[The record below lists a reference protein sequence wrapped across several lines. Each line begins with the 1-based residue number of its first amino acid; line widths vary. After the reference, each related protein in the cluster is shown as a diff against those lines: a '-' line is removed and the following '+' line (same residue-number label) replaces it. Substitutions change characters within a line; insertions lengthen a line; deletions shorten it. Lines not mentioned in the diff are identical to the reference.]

1 MIASGAEENNHG
13 PANIGQ
19 AKHMAKSAL
28 DTLRPILPDVAAQIE
43 ADLAPILSFS
53 VPDPKTPEW
62 IEKQKAPLLIGQL
75 KAIAAPFYTRLNAA
89 APAWLE
95 NQRNTSGTSS
105 PNSIFPWTEGVGDDQ
120 NKAIANIGQLK
131 AVFSLDLDKLP
142 TDLSTLDTDDDGLPD
157 HWEFANRID
166 PLDNGSGNV
175 QNGPD
180 GSFTAPNGSVIT
192 NAQALAQGL
201 GGGGENQIIPTG
213 SASFA
218 AITFP
223 ESEVAGVSQVFPIAV
238 NNDASVLLVSE
249 LGKKPR
255 AMRWNAGNTEELLFS
270 KQELFD
276 EYFDA
281 EDGQWPEFPRPVD
294 LNNQGVVLATPTWA
308 FLDKEEDDEEG
319 FWINDFVHWPPPP
332 ATISVSI
339 PMIVNLPASSLL
351 EKELP
356 GLRLLGSVLNDG
368 SEYLLTNLDDQGSY
382 FFLAP
387 SMHYQSNLVF
397 DVDYEGNKSY
407 PSIQVGTTFK
417 VGITES
423 AGSSSIP
430 LLAQI
435 GTRHHVQDSEGR
447 QTISGIIKQVLA
459 TSPDGTKRVIISE
472 DSENPRTPPSVGPTS
487 TLTLEGGGADLTDF
501 PKVHK
506 DLYSVNNAGVLIGST
521 GADTRVSNGT
531 DQFTLPGLPVAIS
544 SPSDTTTPLVI
555 LTQTHYYSQ
564 KKNPESGD
572 LLPADKA
579 ANFDATPF
587 KKLPTLAAWT
597 DVTLTDM
604 SDDGSLIVGHGNL
617 HNLDAEGNRTE
628 PPIGKRGFLLLPVE
642 VVELSPKL
650 RDETGAEIAD
660 SDQPRVLPQANGM
673 VEEDPANDRIAHRE
687 LKVQI
692 GKPLEGKKVSWS
704 MEARFTPN
712 GASEPNFRGDWAT
725 AAQAHRNRFEAST
738 TYGNNDYRTL
748 SQEEGE
754 TTVDSNGFTAIR
766 VNVPPWGLNM
776 ARISIQIEGTSTP
789 IELIDLEVLGVIV
802 IDPGHG
808 IGAAGSS
815 NAIGGA
821 GDTTQALEHEFAL
834 DIGTR
839 MAADLRARRDA
850 EQLPIKVYM
859 TRTGTGNISF
869 PDRTRVARENGCDV
883 YVSIHFNDV
892 SSVPLRRHPFGM
904 WDATGNENEAEDQA
918 LAIRLRQA
926 VQTAIAA
933 VEPEDSRDAAT
944 DGITSETHEVNL
956 QKGLDTCSDSTNS
969 TTPNYNGN
977 IPGHTPCRAA
987 LIELEWMSNEKAD
1000 PLFNEGNANLT
1011 DLADQM
1017 REEAAQ
1023 AMADATIEDL
1033 YAEPAP

>member
-1 MIASGAEENNHG
+1 MIASGADENNHG

-62 IEKQKAPLLIGQL
+62 IEKQKVPLLIGQL

-142 TDLSTLDTDDDGLPD
+142 TDLQTLDTDGDGLPD
-157 HWEFANRID
+157 RWELTNRID
-166 PLDNGSGNV
+166 PLDNGSGNI
-175 QNGPD
+175 QNGAN
-180 GSFTAPNGSVIT
+180 GSFTAPDGSVIT

-201 GGGGENQIIPTG
+201 GGGGENQLIPKG

-223 ESEVAGVSQVFPIAV
+223 ESEVTGVSQVFPIAV

-255 AMRWNAGNTEELLFS
+255 ALRWNAGNTEELLFS

-642 VVELSPKL
+642 VIIPKL
-650 RDETGAEIAD
+650 DSGGNQIDGEFVGAT
-660 SDQPRVLPQANGM
+660 
-673 VEEDPANDRIAHRE
+673 E
-687 LKVQI
+687 LKVAKWEDAFEGTGANGSVKDDFI
-692 GKPLEGKKVSWS
+692 GWDKDRFYVRIPGAASMGIEAVKVATEDCPDASYNDDATRIELTAGGSDSISDSMILVSDDEDDDYAGSGAGADDQDDDRTHKVQLGGKLVIKSIFINGTEHEVNMKIPVPVRKVLPVDFIRMNVANVHDLTEIERSAKIANERYAQVGIKVNVNIIDKEWPVLS
-704 MEARFTPN
+704 PD
-712 GASEPNFRGDWAT
+712 RGDGILRLFSGDSLVDGHLVGPMTDEYKSFIDQTDASGINIYFLTSAYGTSKGIALT
-725 AAQAHRNRFEAST
+725 AAQLEFES
-738 TYGNNDYRTL
+738 
-748 SQEEGE
+748 GE
-754 TTVDSNGFTAIR
+754 IDNKYFDKAF
-766 VNVPPWGLNM
+766 VNF
-776 ARISIQIEGTSTP
+776 
-789 IELIDLEVLGVIV
+789 
-802 IDPGHG
+802 
-808 IGAAGSS
+808 AAGQL
-815 NAIGGA
+815 A
-821 GDTTQALEHEFAL
+821 GDTPAHELGHLLAYKT
-834 DIGTR
+834 DD
-839 MAADLRARRDA
+839 ADRDDHN
-850 EQLPIKVYM
+850 EPY
-859 TRTGTGNISF
+859 
-869 PDRTRVARENGCDV
+869 
-883 YVSIHFNDV
+883 FN
-892 SSVPLRRHPFGM
+892 LM
-904 WDATGNENEAEDQA
+904 N
-918 LAIRLRQA
+918 
-926 VQTAIAA
+926 
-933 VEPEDSRDAAT
+933 
-944 DGITSETHEVNL
+944 
-956 QKGLDTCSDSTNS
+956 
-969 TTPNYNGN
+969 TTPRNNVGVFS
-977 IPGHTPCRAA
+977 R
-987 LIELEWMSNEKAD
+987 KR
-1000 PLFNEGNANLT
+1000 FNESQQSRMYQHSMLT
-1011 DLADQM
+1011 N
-1017 REEAAQ
+1017 
-1023 AMADATIEDL
+1023 
-1033 YAEPAP
+1033 P